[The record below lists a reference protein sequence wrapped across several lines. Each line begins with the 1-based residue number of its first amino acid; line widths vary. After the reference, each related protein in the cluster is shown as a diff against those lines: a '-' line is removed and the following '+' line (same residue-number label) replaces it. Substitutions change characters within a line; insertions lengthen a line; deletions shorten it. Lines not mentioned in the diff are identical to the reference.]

1 MNKQKAATLS
11 IISNTILIVFKLVA
25 GLLMNSVSV
34 ISEAIHSS
42 IDLLASLIAFFS
54 INKASLIEDKE
65 HPFGYGKYENISG
78 FIEAILI
85 LFAAIIIVSE
95 SISKLLSGN
104 DIKNT
109 LPGIIVMLIA
119 SAMNLVISRIL
130 LKVSKKTGSIALEAD
145 AMHLLTDVY
154 TSLAVFVGLIL
165 VRFTG
170 IKIIDPIAALFV
182 AILIG
187 KTSIELIR
195 KSMVNLVDSAL
206 SEEDIQIILSVIN
219 SHSEIINYHKLR
231 TRQSG
236 LKKEIDIHMRLDK
249 DLPLYKAH
257 EVSRIIQ
264 SELSERLLNSYI
276 TIHEEP
282 YKPPEIDLPN
292 SKNNTVS

>member
-1 MNKQKAATLS
+1 MDILNKQKAATLS
-11 IISNTILIVFKLVA
+11 IISNTILIVFKLIA
-25 GLLMNSVSV
+25 GLFMNSVSV
-34 ISEAIHSS
+34 ISEAIHSF

-54 INKASLIEDKE
+54 IKKASIIEDKE
-65 HPFGYGKYENISG
+65 HPFGYGKYENVSG

-85 LFAAIIIVSE
+85 LFAAILIVYE
-95 SISKLLSGN
+95 SVSKLLSGN
-104 DIKNT
+104 DIKDT
-109 LPGIIVMLIA
+109 LPGIIVMLVA
-119 SAMNLVISRIL
+119 SAVNLVISRIL
-130 LKVSKKTGSIALEAD
+130 LKVSKKTCSIALEAD
-145 AMHLLTDVY
+145 SMHLLTDVY
-154 TSLAVFVGLIL
+154 TSLGVFAGLIL

-170 IKIIDPIAALFV
+170 IKIIDPIAAIFV

-187 KTSIELIR
+187 KTSIKLIR

-206 SEEDIQIILSVIN
+206 PEEDIQIILSVIS
-219 SHSEIINYHKLR
+219 SHSEVINYHKLR

-236 LKKEIDIHMRLDK
+236 SKKEIDIHIRLDK

-282 YKPPEIDLPN
+282 Y
-292 SKNNTVS
+292 

>member
-11 IISNTILIVFKLVA
+11 IISNTILIVFKLIA
-25 GLLMNSVSV
+25 GLFMNSVSV
-34 ISEAIHSS
+34 ISEAIHSF

-54 INKASLIEDKE
+54 IKKASIIEDKE
-65 HPFGYGKYENISG
+65 HPFGYGKYENVSG

-85 LFAAIIIVSE
+85 LFAAILIVYE
-95 SISKLLSGN
+95 SVSKLLSGN
-104 DIKNT
+104 DIKDT
-109 LPGIIVMLIA
+109 LPGIIVMLVA
-119 SAMNLVISRIL
+119 SAVNLVISRIL
-130 LKVSKKTGSIALEAD
+130 LKVSKKTCSIALEAD
-145 AMHLLTDVY
+145 SMHLLTDVY
-154 TSLAVFVGLIL
+154 TSLGVFAGLIL

-170 IKIIDPIAALFV
+170 IKIIDPIAAIFV

-187 KTSIELIR
+187 KTSIKLIR

-206 SEEDIQIILSVIN
+206 PEEDIQIILSVIS
-219 SHSEIINYHKLR
+219 SHSEVINYHKLR

-236 LKKEIDIHMRLDK
+236 SKKEIDIHIRLDK

-282 YKPPEIDLPN
+282 Y
-292 SKNNTVS
+292 